1 MALNIRETFNKK
13 FNETYGSVPTKD
25 SDLRSYIESVK
36 EKHWLTFVNLSNDI
50 SELKAEV
57 DFLNEQLNTS
67 KSDRERELE
76 QHLKIKT
83 EAYNRITSALNKL
96 VETEQLNYD
105 KDLTTETFE

>member
-13 FNETYGSVPTKD
+13 FDETYGSIPTKD

-50 SELKAEV
+50 SQLKAEV
-57 DFLNEQLNTS
+57 DFLNEQLNAS

-76 QHLKIKT
+76 QQLKIKT
-83 EAYNRITSALNKL
+83 KAYHRITSALDKL
-96 VETEQLNYD
+96 VETEQLDYD

>member
-1 MALNIRETFNKK
+1 MAINLREIFNKD
-13 FNETYGSVPTKD
+13 FDNTYGPIPTKD

-36 EKHWLTFVNLSNDI
+36 EKHWLTFANLSDDI
-50 SELKAEV
+50 SRLKAEV
-57 DFLNEQLNTS
+57 EYLSEELNTS

-76 QHLKIKT
+76 QQLKIKT
-83 EAYNRITSALNKL
+83 KAYHRITSALDKL

>member
-1 MALNIRETFNKK
+1 MAINLRETFNKD
-13 FNETYGSVPTKD
+13 FDNTYGPIPTKD

-36 EKHWLTFVNLSNDI
+36 EKHWLTFANLSDDI
-50 SELKAEV
+50 SQLKAEV

-83 EAYNRITSALNKL
+83 EAYHRITSALNKL

-105 KDLTTETFE
+105 KDLTTEAFE